1 MRELS
6 FAKDAALRISELYQ
20 RPEPTVSFEFFPPK
34 SREAEETLYRDV
46 VPGLKQ
52 LGASFISVTYGA
64 GGGTRDS
71 TFRIVHTIR
80 NEHGIEAMAHFTCVG
95 ATRESVSREMEQAK
109 KLGFENFLALR
120 GDPPRGQLDYKASPD
135 GFNYAVDLIRYIK
148 QNDSFCIGAACYPE
162 GHVEC
167 GMKHTDWDRTADKVE
182 AGAEFLITQLF
193 YDVSDFLDMQDYL
206 RHKRGVKVPIVP
218 GILPFLSTEQIKR
231 FTTLCGSKLPGPMRR
246 RLEELSGND
255 EAVRQY
261 GVEICT
267 DMCRKLLNHG
277 VAGIHF
283 YCLNRLP
290 SVTEIV
296 KNLGMATGAK

>member
-1 MRELS
+1 M
-6 FAKDAALRISELYQ
+6 RISELY
-20 RPEPTVSFEFFPPK
+20 RRSEPTVSFEFFPPK
-34 SREAEETLYRDV
+34 NKEAEENLYREV
-46 VPGLKQ
+46 VPGLKA

-71 TFRIVHTIR
+71 TFRIVNTIR
-80 NEHGIEAMAHFTCVG
+80 AEHGVEAMAHFTCVG
-95 ATRESVSREMEQAK
+95 ATRDSVVRELELARQ
-109 KLGFENFLALR
+109 LGFDNLLALR
-120 GDPPRGQLDYKASPD
+120 GDPPKGQTDFTPPPD
-135 GFNYAVDLIRYIK
+135 GFAYAVDLIRFIK
-148 QNDSFCIGAACYPE
+148 ENAGFCLGAAAYPE

-167 GMKHTDWDRTADKVE
+167 GNKHADWDRTAAKVE

-193 YDVSDFLDMQDYL
+193 YDPSDFLDMEDYL
-206 RHKRGVKVPIVP
+206 RQKRGIKVPIIP

-231 FTTLCGSKLPGPMRR
+231 FTTLCGSKIPGPMRR
-246 RLEELSGND
+246 RLETLAGND

-267 DMCRKLLNHG
+267 DIARSLLDHG
-277 VAGIHF
+277 VAGLHF

-296 KNLGMATGAK
+296 CNLGLPRP